1 MIVKLQV
8 HSVTSASMDSLLLIL
23 PVCVRWTN
31 FQLMETLVS
40 VVVLAVIFVLMQLR
54 VVRVLT
60 GISCHKELVL
70 PTAHPVP
77 STEVINVIHVQT
89 DAEFVIVFSTA
100 NHATLV
106 SILV

>member
-1 MIVKLQV
+1 MTVKLQV
-8 HSVTSASMDSLLLIL
+8 HSVTSASMDSLPLIL
-23 PVCVRWTN
+23 PVCAPWTN

-54 VVRVLT
+54 VVHVLT
-60 GISCHKELVL
+60 GTSCHKELVI
-70 PTAHPVP
+70 PTAHPAP
-77 STEVINVIHVQT
+77 STEVINVINVQT

-100 NHATLV
+100 NHAILA